1 MTSKS
6 NTGKENTK
14 TKYCLWEKRMSVI
27 YLFRL
32 FSYSFL
38 VLIVTLVVVFIGVLN

>member
-6 NTGKENTK
+6 ITGKENTK
-14 TKYCLWEKRMSVI
+14 TTCLWEKRMSVI

-38 VLIVTLVVVFIGVLN
+38 VFIVTLVVVFIGVLI